1 MRLSPLN
8 IVLACILV
16 WAISEMGQDG
26 EALFSWGWLVLLVFV
41 LIVVDIVSRIW
52 ARDTQRLW
60 WMQIVFILITGVC
73 SILIKLI

>member
-16 WAISEMGQDG
+16 WAISEMGEDG
-26 EALFSWGWLVLLVFV
+26 KALFSWGWLVLLVIVV
-41 LIVVDIVSRIW
+41 LVVDILSRLW

-60 WMQIVFILITGVC
+60 WMQIAFILCTAVC
-73 SILIKLI
+73 AVLIKIM